1 MNSYFTIP
9 TIVLSGLAGLGSV
22 GAEQILPFT
31 GASQLIGFV
40 SFTAATLQ
48 TISSYYGFARRAESH
63 RIAALSYEKLHRT
76 LTFELS
82 IPRAERTAPDILM
95 KQLKEEAD
103 RLNEVSPQ
111 LPTFAIKLFKKSF
124 PNTDHVAIPAILNG
138 LEPIAITRDAQTVA
152 TPFTPAPPPPPTP
165 VSPTGE
171 TRPPIRI
178 TVV

>member
-22 GAEQILPFT
+22 GSSQILPFT
-31 GASQLIGFV
+31 GASQLIGFL

-48 TISSYYGFARRAESH
+48 TISSYYAFARRAESH
-63 RIAALSYEKLHRT
+63 RIAALSYEKLHRL

-82 IPRAERTAPDILM
+82 TPRSERTAPDVLM
-95 KQLKEEAD
+95 KQLKDEAD

-111 LPTFAIKLFKKSF
+111 LPAFAIKQFKRSF
-124 PNTDHVAIPAILNG
+124 PDVKDIAIPAILNG
-138 LEPIAITRDAQTVA
+138 LEPIAITRETPP
-152 TPFTPAPPPPPTP
+152 TPFTQDSPAPSAPP
-165 VSPTGE
+165 
-171 TRPPIRI
+171 RPPIKI

>member
-22 GAEQILPFT
+22 GSSQILPFT
-31 GASQLIGFV
+31 GASQLIGFI

-48 TISSYYGFARRAESH
+48 TISSYYSFARRAESH
-63 RIAALSYEKLHRT
+63 RIAALSYEKLHRV
-76 LTFELS
+76 LVFELS
-82 IPRAERTAPDILM
+82 TPRSERTAPDVLM

-111 LPTFAIKLFKKSF
+111 LPAFAIKQFKKSF
-124 PNTDHVAIPAILNG
+124 PDVQDIAVPAILNG
-138 LEPIAITRDAQTVA
+138 LEPVAVTRD
-152 TPFTPAPPPPPTP
+152 PPPPSFTPSPTP
-165 VSPTGE
+165 VADAPTR
-171 TRPPIRI
+171 RPDIRI